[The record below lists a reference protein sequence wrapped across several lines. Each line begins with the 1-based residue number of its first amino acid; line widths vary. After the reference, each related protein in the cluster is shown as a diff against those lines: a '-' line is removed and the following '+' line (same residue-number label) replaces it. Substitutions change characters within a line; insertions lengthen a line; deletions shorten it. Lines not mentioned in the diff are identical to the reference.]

1 MAGTIMHPRKTPM
14 HDRNPTTIPQRPA
27 HMIFRAGYV
36 LALTLVT
43 ILICV
48 LVPEP
53 KAGGEAGVVMQLPDH
68 IGELYALPEEISPAE
83 LYILPKDTTFAR
95 DSYGPVGMPHGP
107 LRILCSIILS
117 GAERRSIHRPERC
130 LPSQGWRIDNS
141 HTESVPLAS
150 GRNLEVTAL
159 LLEKPV
165 VLQDGRR
172 MTRRQYF
179 LYWFVGKGVTTP
191 YASTRILMT
200 YWDMLVNRV
209 NQRWAY
215 VIVAKDITQSWDP
228 NGESPEQTLDELK
241 QFIRVSVP
249 TFMKSEMPAQT
260 ASQ

>member
-1 MAGTIMHPRKTPM
+1 M
-14 HDRNPTTIPQRPA
+14 HDRNPSTIPQRPA
-27 HMIFRAGYV
+27 HVVFRAGYV

-53 KAGGEAGVVMQLPDH
+53 KAGGESGVVTNAGQPQLPED
-68 IGELYALPEEISPAE
+68 IGELFGHDQKISDAE

-95 DSYGPVGMPHGP
+95 KSYGPPGTVDQQ
-107 LRILCSIILS
+107 RILCSIILS

-130 LPSQGWRIDNS
+130 LPSQGWRIENS
-141 HTESVPLAS
+141 HTESVPLSS
-150 GRNLEVTAL
+150 GRTLEVTAL
-159 LLEKPV
+159 LLARPATLNNGAQV
-165 VLQDGRR
+165 
-172 MTRRQYF
+172 TRRQYF

-191 YASTRILMT
+191 YQTSRILMT
-200 YWDMLVNRV
+200 YWDMLVHRV

-215 VIVAKDITQSWDP
+215 VIVAKDISQSWDP
-228 NGESPEQTLDELK
+228 NGESPEQTLGELK
-241 QFIRVSVP
+241 QFIQVSVP

>member
-1 MAGTIMHPRKTPM
+1 M

-27 HMIFRAGYV
+27 HVYFRAGYV

-43 ILICV
+43 ILVCV
-48 LVPEP
+48 LVPAP
-53 KAGGEAGVVMQLPDH
+53 KAGGEAGVVMQLPDA
-68 IGELYALPEEISPAE
+68 IGELYGHDQKVSEAE

-95 DSYGPVGMPHGP
+95 KTYGPPGAEDP

-130 LPSQGWRIDNS
+130 LPSQGWRIDDS
-141 HTESVPLAS
+141 HTETVPLAS
-150 GRNLEVTAL
+150 GRSLDVTAL
-159 LLEKPV
+159 LLEKPI
-165 VLQDGRR
+165 VLRDGSR
-172 MTRRQYF
+172 MMRRQYF

-191 YASTRILMT
+191 YQTSRILMT

-228 NGESPEQTLDELK
+228 NGESPEQTLAELK
-241 QFIRVSVP
+241 QFIQVSVP
-249 TFMKSEMPAQT
+249 YFMKSEMPAQT
-260 ASQ
+260 ASR